1 MRDLDPN
8 TFAREWISAW
18 NRRDLPSILAHY
30 AADVRFVSPTAARV
44 TGNAVVV
51 GVAALEQYWTRALA
65 SIDDL
70 KFTLEHPIWDADR
83 RLLAIVYARRAGRVY
98 DGAVELFHFREDGLV
113 DHGEAMYGAMASR
126 GAPVA

>member
-51 GVAALEQYWTRALA
+51 GKAALEQYWTRALA

-83 RLLAIVYARRAGRVY
+83 RLLAIVYARRAGR
-98 DGAVELFHFREDGLV
+98 
-113 DHGEAMYGAMASR
+113 
-126 GAPVA
+126 